1 MYHQITLIGVKGKI
15 QSRTVEKDE
24 KTNYLTEMVVEKVTF
39 LSSKREE
46 KET

>member
-24 KTNYLTEMVVEKVTF
+24 KTNYLTEMVAEKVTF
-39 LSSKREE
+39 LSSKKADE
-46 KET
+46 

>member
-1 MYHQITLIGVKGKI
+1 LYHYLPLIGVKGRI
-15 QSRTVEKDE
+15 RSRTVEKDE
-24 KTNYLTEMVVEKVTF
+24 KTNYLTEMVAEKVTF